1 MRTMRVMRFNDS
13 SDAPALIAGT
23 APVPQPGRGEMLIR
37 VHAAGVTPTELL
49 WYPTSHTLDGGRR
62 TGAVPGHEF
71 SGVVE
76 AVAADVDP
84 DQIGREVFGMND
96 WFADGATADYC
107 ISSSTSLA
115 AKPSRLSHLEAA
127 SVPIGALTARQG
139 LFERAKLQAGER
151 ILIHGGSGAVGV
163 FAIQFARR
171 AGAHVVTT
179 ASARNFDFLSQLG
192 ANEVIDYRMDRF
204 EDRARD
210 LDVVFDTVGGETLKR
225 SWSLLEPRGRAVTI
239 AADSEGTKDERI
251 EKAFFIVEPNQKE
264 LTEISRL
271 LDSGDLQCFVDAVV
285 PFDRASDAYCGTI
298 KERRGRGKKVL
309 SVITA
314 I

>member
-1 MRTMRVMRFNDS
+1 MRVMRFNDS
-13 SDAPALIAGT
+13 SDAPALMAGT
-23 APVPQPGRGEMLIR
+23 APVPEPSRGKMLIR

-49 WYPTSHTLDGGRR
+49 WYPTTHTRDGTRR
-62 TGAVPGHEF
+62 TSAIPGHEF

-76 AVAADVDP
+76 AVAEDVDP
-84 DQIGREVFGMND
+84 NQIGREVFGMSD

-107 ISSSTSLA
+107 TSASTSVSE
-115 AKPSRLSHLEAA
+115 KPSRLSHPEAA
-127 SVPIGALTARQG
+127 SVPIGALTAWQG
-139 LFERAKLQAGER
+139 LFERGRLQAGER

-163 FAIQFARR
+163 FAIQLSRR
-171 AGAHVVTT
+171 TGAHVITT
-179 ASARNFDFLSQLG
+179 ASARNFDFLSHLG

-225 SWSLLEPRGRAVTI
+225 SWSLLKPQGRMVTI

-271 LDSGDLQCFVDAVV
+271 LDSGELQCFVDAVV
-285 PFDRASDAYCGTI
+285 PFVRASDAYCGTI
-298 KERRGRGKKVL
+298 EARRGRGKMVL
-309 SVITA
+309 SIITA